1 MDGSPGI
8 MPSYWSA
15 ILASVRAA
23 VHGDGEENI
32 ASFARWYPASATQF
46 AG

>member
-1 MDGSPGI
+1 MTRMMELING
-8 MPSYWSA
+8 WLA
-15 ILASVRAA
+15 RLASVRAA

-32 ASFARWYPASATQF
+32 ASFARWYPASAAQF